1 MEKERLIVLCVD
13 RDNDIGE
20 KLHVQG
26 PVMGKEKILKVA
38 GDLSLKDPE
47 ESDANA
53 LFGSVKLFD
62 ELVEKYDAEVAVI
75 TGHRSRGIESDR
87 EVVRQLGKVLAKR
100 PSDFVI
106 LVSDGK
112 DDEYVIPIIQS
123 KIPILSVKR
132 IIVKQSEQLESGY
145 YKIKDFLHE
154 TMENPKFA
162 RMVFGL
168 PAVALLLYAIFG
180 YEGWRLI
187 LGIIGAYLFIKG
199 FKLEDYVVG
208 VFDELKNSFTKR
220 RFAFFVYV
228 VSFTILALALY
239 RGYISVMEFVD
250 IGLFETI
257 AAFMIASIYFFWIAG
272 TIAWLGNNIS
282 LGTKSSSRMAS
293 VPIFG
298 LAVAIVVYNVSDM
311 ILNTGISSF
320 NFIISI
326 ALGFVIAFIA
336 LSLETVD

>member
-20 KLHVQG
+20 KLQIQG

-38 GDLSLKDPE
+38 TNLSVKDPE

-62 ELVEKYDAEVAVI
+62 ELKEKYDAELAVI
-75 TGHRSRGIESDR
+75 TGHRSRGVESDR
-87 EVVRQLGKVLAKR
+87 EIVRQLGKVLAKR

-168 PAVALLLYAIFG
+168 PAIALLLYALFG

-187 LGIIGAYLFIKG
+187 LGIVGAYLFIKG
-199 FKLEDYVVG
+199 FKLEDYVMS
-208 VFDELKNSFTKR
+208 VFEELKNSFTKR

-228 VSFTILALALY
+228 VSFTILGLALY
-239 RGYISVMEFVD
+239 RGYMSITEFASV
-250 IGLFETI
+250 GLFEGI
-257 AAFMIASIYFFWIAG
+257 SAFMIASIYFFWIAG

-311 ILNTGISSF
+311 ILNPEISSF

-336 LSLETVD
+336 LSLEAVD